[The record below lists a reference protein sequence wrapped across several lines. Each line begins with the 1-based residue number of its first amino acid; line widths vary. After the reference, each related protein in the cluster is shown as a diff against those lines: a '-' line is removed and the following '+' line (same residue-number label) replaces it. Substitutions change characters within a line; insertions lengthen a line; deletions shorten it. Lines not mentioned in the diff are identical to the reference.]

1 MPYLISPGARIAV
14 GLLHPLVRVQSPAP
28 PLTALAR
35 LFGIVVRKHAIPLVP
50 APLRAL
56 AAQVRDAHTI
66 DTTAEATTCSP
77 RK

>member
-1 MPYLISPGARIAV
+1 MPYLISPGAGVAV
-14 GLLHPLVRVQSPAP
+14 GLLHPLVRVQSPEP

-35 LFGIVVRKHAIPLVP
+35 LFGIVVREHAIPLVP

-56 AAQVRDAHTI
+56 VAQARDADTI
-66 DTTAEATTCSP
+66 DKTTEATTCSP

>member
-1 MPYLISPGARIAV
+1 MSYLISPGAGVAV

-56 AAQVRDAHTI
+56 AAQARDADPI
-66 DTTAEATTCSP
+66 DTTSEATTCSP

>member
-1 MPYLISPGARIAV
+1 MPDLISPGARISV
-14 GLLHPLVRVQSPAP
+14 GLLHPLVRVQPPGP
-28 PLTALAR
+28 PLIALAR
-35 LFGIVVRKHAIPLVP
+35 PFGIVVREHAIPLVP

-56 AAQVRDAHTI
+56 AAQARDADTV

>member
-1 MPYLISPGARIAV
+1 MSYLISPGAGVAV

-28 PLTALAR
+28 PLIALAR
-35 LFGIVVRKHAIPLVP
+35 LFGIVVREHAIPLVS

-56 AAQVRDAHTI
+56 VAQARDANPI
-66 DTTAEATTCSP
+66 DRTAEATTCSP